1 MKLSIKLFKPTFAGY
16 SKLTHVLF
24 HACLKKKHPD
34 FLLFL
39 GRGGCLLVT
48 IRRNDNPKVIRGKSN
63 WKGFIGW
70 WKMCVHC
77 HLTCNCI
84 RVHVHRKGF
93 VWQCFNYSKMCQR
106 GEHRAPIGGRAYH
119 KENSFLKRKGP
130 RGIGNSTRWHPNLR
144 LYTVKTK
151 PPFWEMLYLFWVWN

>member
-1 MKLSIKLFKPTFAGY
+1 VKLSIKLFKPTFAGY

-106 GEHRAPIGGRAYH
+106 GEHPSVDALIIRKLVSWKGKDRVVLEIARGGI
-119 KENSFLKRKGP
+119 P
-130 RGIGNSTRWHPNLR
+130 TCDC
-144 LYTVKTK
+144 TQ
-151 PPFWEMLYLFWVWN
+151 